1 MKVYI
6 RHKTVVHFIQFKNI
20 KLAMDIDV
28 FTFLGEIKND
38 CIELNAN
45 INRFLLEKF
54 KINKNVTNKLLK
66 KFNKDNWDVFENDLV
81 HIKFLV
87 EYSPILSK
95 FVDPSEFDNVEFINL
110 RSNVNIMWKD
120 AYYVD
125 FGENVKFF
133 KVSDV
138 LYEKRIFSI
147 DITPEFLKVLELWGK

>member
-1 MKVYI
+1 MKVKVYKGLNI
-6 RHKTVVHFIQFKNI
+6 IFSVQFKKIEFLIDCDSCIFLGNI
-20 KLAMDIDV
+20 KSDKIGISRRIRLI
-28 FTFLGEIKND
+28 
-38 CIELNAN
+38 
-45 INRFLLEKF
+45 LLRQF
-54 KINKNVTNKLLK
+54 KIY
-66 KFNKDNWDVFENDLV
+66 NWESYSNNLV

-110 RSNVNIMWKD
+110 RSNVNNIWKD

-138 LYEKRIFSI
+138 LYKKRIFSI
-147 DITPEFLKVLELWGK
+147 DITPEFLKVLESWRK

>member
-6 RHKTVVHFIQFKNI
+6 RHKTVVHFIQFKNVKI
-20 KLAMDIDV
+20 ALDEESCV
-28 FTFLGEIKND
+28 FLSSIKNN
-38 CIELNAN
+38 EA
-45 INRFLLEKF
+45 

-66 KFNKDNWDVFENDLV
+66 KFNKDNWDIFENDLV
-81 HIKFLV
+81 HIKFLI

-95 FVDPSEFDNVEFINL
+95 FVDPSEFDNIEFINL
-110 RSNVNIMWKD
+110 RSNVNN

-125 FGENVKFF
+125 FSENVKFF

-147 DITPEFLKVLELWGK
+147 DITPKFLKVLKSWGEIK

>member
-6 RHKTVVHFIQFKNI
+6 RHKTVVHFIQFKNVKI
-20 KLAMDIDV
+20 ALDEESCV
-28 FTFLGEIKND
+28 FLSSIKNN
-38 CIELNAN
+38 EA
-45 INRFLLEKF
+45 

-66 KFNKDNWDVFENDLV
+66 KFNKDNWDIFENDLV
-81 HIKFLV
+81 HIKFLI

-110 RSNVNIMWKD
+110 RSNVNNMWKD

-147 DITPEFLKVLELWGK
+147 DITPEFLKVLESWGK

>member
-1 MKVYI
+1 MQIYNDVIY
-6 RHKTVVHFIQFKNI
+6 FIQFKNI

-28 FTFLGEIKND
+28 FTFLGEIKNN

-54 KINKNVTNKLLK
+54 KINKFDSFTKNPI
-66 KFNKDNWDVFENDLV
+66 

-95 FVDPSEFDNVEFINL
+95 FVDPSEFDDIEFINL
-110 RSNVNIMWKD
+110 RSNVNNMWKD

-133 KVSDV
+133 KVSDA

-147 DITPEFLKVLELWGK
+147 DITSEFLKVLESWGKIK

>member
-6 RHKTVVHFIQFKNI
+6 RHKTVVHFIQFKNVKI
-20 KLAMDIDV
+20 ALDEESCV
-28 FTFLGEIKND
+28 FLGSIKNN
-38 CIELNAN
+38 E
-45 INRFLLEKF
+45 E

-66 KFNKDNWDVFENDLV
+66 KFNKDNWDIFENDLV
-81 HIKFLV
+81 HIKFLI

-110 RSNVNIMWKD
+110 RSNVNNMWKD

-147 DITPEFLKVLELWGK
+147 DITPEFLKVLESWGKIK

>member
-1 MKVYI
+1 MGGNKVKVKVYKGLNI
-6 RHKTVVHFIQFKNI
+6 IFSIQFKKI
-20 KLAMDIDV
+20 EFLIDCESCV
-28 FTFLGEIKND
+28 FLGSIKNN
-38 CIELNAN
+38 EA
-45 INRFLLEKF
+45 

-81 HIKFLV
+81 HIKFLI

-95 FVDPSEFDNVEFINL
+95 FVDPSEFDNIEFINL
-110 RSNVNIMWKD
+110 CSNVNNTWKD

-138 LYEKRIFSI
+138 LYEERIFSI
-147 DITPEFLKVLELWGK
+147 DITPEFLKVLESWGEIK

>member
-1 MKVYI
+1 MQIYNNI
-6 RHKTVVHFIQFKNI
+6 IYFIQFKNI

-28 FTFLGEIKND
+28 FTFLGEIKNN

-54 KINKNVTNKLLK
+54 KINKFDSFTKNPI
-66 KFNKDNWDVFENDLV
+66 

-95 FVDPSEFDNVEFINL
+95 FVDPSEFDNIEFINL
-110 RSNVNIMWKD
+110 RGNVNDMWKD

-125 FGENVKFF
+125 FSENVKFF
-133 KVSDV
+133 KVNDI

>member
-1 MKVYI
+1 MKVKVYKGLNI
-6 RHKTVVHFIQFKNI
+6 IFSVQFKKIEFLIDCDSCIFLGNI
-20 KLAMDIDV
+20 KSDKIGISRRIRLI
-28 FTFLGEIKND
+28 
-38 CIELNAN
+38 
-45 INRFLLEKF
+45 LLRKF
-54 KINKNVTNKLLK
+54 KIY
-66 KFNKDNWDVFENDLV
+66 NWESYSNNLV

-110 RSNVNIMWKD
+110 RSNVNNIWKD

-138 LYEKRIFSI
+138 LYKKRIFSI
-147 DITPEFLKVLELWGK
+147 DITPEFLKVLESWRK

>member
-6 RHKTVVHFIQFKNI
+6 RHKTVVYFIQFKNVKI
-20 KLAMDIDV
+20 ALDEESCV
-28 FTFLGEIKND
+28 FLGSIKNN
-38 CIELNAN
+38 EA
-45 INRFLLEKF
+45 

-66 KFNKDNWDVFENDLV
+66 KFNKDNWDIFENDLV
-81 HIKFLV
+81 HIKFLI

-95 FVDPSEFDNVEFINL
+95 FDNVEFINL
-110 RSNVNIMWKD
+110 RSNENNIWKD

-138 LYEKRIFSI
+138 LYKKRIFSI
-147 DITPEFLKVLELWGK
+147 DITPEFLKVLESWRK